1 MMSKNR
7 LNPWAGLASYEDPE
21 FAEHKM
27 KFCGR
32 DAETYDVARL
42 IHNNVFVTLYGKS
55 GIGKTSLLNA
65 GVFPELRE
73 ESYIPLSIRL
83 GIRDFENR
91 LSFQTVIINAIEL
104 AVKAEIVDVI
114 PEQDDDQSSDFLWS
128 YFARHRFYNK
138 YDEQI
143 VPVIVLDQFEEVF
156 RNDREE
162 TQVLLRQLDYLN
174 DKDHRLDNC
183 EVDGRPYRYEQNY
196 RFLVSIREDDL
207 YRLEDSL
214 DNCYLPA
221 LKRCRYRLR
230 SLTDEG
236 ARDVVLTPG
245 EGLFRPEEQENI
257 VRKVLDIAR
266 VKEDNT
272 ISTNLLSLV
281 CNRVFN
287 EFKKSGIDH
296 ITIPFVE
303 SFMKGNPIERFYSEA
318 TAGFSESEKE
328 YIETHF
334 IDSAGRR
341 NSVSEADFLSK
352 VPKGRKLL
360 EGDSRILQRLSSG
373 SDARNCRVELIHDS
387 FCEPIALQKE
397 KREKKKR
404 SRQLALLGSAFA
416 LCLLVIAFVI
426 FLIYNAK
433 QANWKMMEIRARFVA
448 AEMGQQFLDEHN
460 IYYSISLA
468 LENLPDNLKDPDK
481 PYVPEVEAL
490 LRRALA
496 EDYSILKGHTNSITS
511 VSFSNDGEFIISG
524 SSDCSIR
531 VWDAKTG
538 IQRGRPL
545 CGHTFGVTS
554 VALSPDGN
562 FLVSSSVDRTIRIW
576 DINNG
581 DCCLTCNSDGSIYSV
596 SFNGKY
602 IVAGSTDGTIRILDV
617 DTGIEACPP
626 LVGHTSSVNSVTF
639 SPDGR
644 YIVSGSSDKTIRL
657 WDTSTG
663 VEVCPSFEGHT
674 SSVNSVS
681 FSPDGRY
688 IVSGSSDETI
698 RIWDA
703 STGVEMC
710 PPFKRHTSSVN
721 SVSFSPDGRYIVS
734 GSSDK
739 TIRLWDAST
748 GVEVCPP
755 LEGHTSSV
763 ESVSFSPDGRF
774 IASGS
779 ADRTVRVWDINM
791 NLPNGILF
799 EIPKFYASSI
809 AFNIDCNRVMMFSY
823 PGTVDIWDIKTGN
836 QVCSSVK
843 YLTTNVTAQ
852 AFSHDDKRVVAAS
865 VDGTIYIWNVSP
877 RLQLCLSM
885 TGHSAR
891 VNSVAF
897 SPDGRYIVSSSSDK
911 TIRLWDASTG
921 FEMCPP
927 FEGHTSSVN
936 SVSFSPDGRYIVSG
950 SDDKTIRRWDFP
962 PLQELIDQ
970 TRERFKDRQLTSEEM
985 KMFYLD

>member
-42 IHNNVFVTLYGKS
+42 IHYNVFVTLYGKS

-448 AEMGQQFLDEHN
+448 AERGQQFVDEHN

-538 IQRGRPL
+538 RGRPL

-626 LVGHTSSVNSVTF
+626 LVGHTGSVNSVTF

-663 VEVCPSFEGHT
+663 FEMCPPFEGHT

-970 TRERFKDRQLTSEEM
+970 TRERFKDRQLTPEER

>member
-73 ESYIPLSIRL
+73 ENYVPMSIRL

-162 TQVLLRQLDYLN
+162 THVLLRQLDYLN

-245 EGLFRPEEQENI
+245 EGLFRPEERENI

-287 EFKKSGIDH
+287 EFKKSEIDH

-416 LCLLVIAFVI
+416 LCLLVIAFVV
-426 FLIYNAK
+426 FLIHNAK
-433 QANWKMMEIRARFVA
+433 QANWKMMENRARFVA
-448 AEMGQQFLDEHN
+448 EKGQQLIDEN
-460 IYYSISLA
+460 DSYLARLLA
-468 LENLPDNLKDPDK
+468 LEILPENIDNPKDK
-481 PYVPEVEAL
+481 PYVAEAEAL
-490 LRRALA
+490 LRRAYA
-496 EDYSILKGHTNSITS
+496 EKSAVL
-511 VSFSNDGEFIISG
+511 E
-524 SSDCSIR
+524 
-531 VWDAKTG
+531 
-538 IQRGRPL
+538 
-545 CGHTFGVTS
+545 
-554 VALSPDGN
+554 
-562 FLVSSSVDRTIRIW
+562 
-576 DINNG
+576 
-581 DCCLTCNSDGSIYSV
+581 
-596 SFNGKY
+596 
-602 IVAGSTDGTIRILDV
+602 
-617 DTGIEACPP
+617 
-626 LVGHTSSVNSVTF
+626 GHTSLVESVSF

-644 YIVSGSSDKTIRL
+644 YIVSGSYDNTIRI
-657 WDTSTG
+657 WDVSTG
-663 VEVCPSFEGHT
+663 VEVRPALEGHT
-674 SSVNSVS
+674 GSVNSVS

-688 IVSGSSDETI
+688 IVSGSNDNTI
-698 RIWDA
+698 RIWDV
-703 STGVEMC
+703 STGVEVH
-710 PPFKRHTSSVN
+710 PALEGHTSFVE

-734 GSSDK
+734 GSYDR
-739 TIRLWDAST
+739 TIRIWDVST
-748 GVEVCPP
+748 GVEVRPA
-755 LEGHTSSV
+755 LEEHT
-763 ESVSFSPDGRF
+763 
-774 IASGS
+774 
-779 ADRTVRVWDINM
+779 
-791 NLPNGILF
+791 
-799 EIPKFYASSI
+799 
-809 AFNIDCNRVMMFSY
+809 
-823 PGTVDIWDIKTGN
+823 
-836 QVCSSVK
+836 
-843 YLTTNVTAQ
+843 
-852 AFSHDDKRVVAAS
+852 AS
-865 VDGTIYIWNVSP
+865 VT
-877 RLQLCLSM
+877 
-885 TGHSAR
+885 
-891 VNSVAF
+891 
-897 SPDGRYIVSSSSDK
+897 
-911 TIRLWDASTG
+911 
-921 FEMCPP
+921 
-927 FEGHTSSVN
+927 

-950 SDDKTIRRWDFP
+950 SFDKIIRRWDFP

-970 TRERFKDRQLTSEEM
+970 TRERFKDRQLTPEER